1 MYTNI
6 PSNTLTN
13 IIRNTLSKE
22 EIQQVIIY
30 EIDRITRLVFEQNY
44 FKHNKIFYKQKGLA
58 MGAPS
63 SSILSEIFLEFME
76 NSEILKILRGHK
88 IISYFRY
95 VDDILKKTTTP
106 RQI

>member
-22 EIQQVIIY
+22 EIQQVINY

-44 FKHNKIFYKQKGLA
+44 FQNNNIFYKQKEGLA

-63 SSILSEIFLEFME
+63 SSTLSEIFLQFME
-76 NSEILKILRGHK
+76 HSEILKIR
-88 IISYFRY
+88 INRTQNY
-95 VDDILKKTTTP
+95 
-106 RQI
+106 